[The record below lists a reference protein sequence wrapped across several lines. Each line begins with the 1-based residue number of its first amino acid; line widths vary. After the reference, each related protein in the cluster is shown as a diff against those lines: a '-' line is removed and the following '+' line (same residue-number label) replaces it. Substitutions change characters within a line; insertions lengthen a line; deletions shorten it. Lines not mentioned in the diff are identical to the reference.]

1 MRRTPSW
8 FLGAA
13 AALALAGCE
22 PRPRGAAAEVTGDA
36 TAKPSLLGA
45 FPASAGKVLEIDLTA
60 GAPEVVEGG
69 LVPLPATRT
78 YVGLVRALQ
87 GAAQD
92 ERASSVVVRFGSS
105 SFGWARSEELARLL
119 GAIRARGKPVVC
131 HTHGLDNASAWLMT
145 AGCDRIWLSPAGG
158 ADLVGIAAQVLYFRG
173 ALDRLAVRADFIA
186 VGEYK
191 SAVESFTRDGPS
203 EAARRDL
210 TETLASIR
218 RSWLDGLA
226 RARPGARGAKQVEAG
241 PFSPEEALGAGLIDG
256 IGFERDAIEDA
267 KARGRATAVK
277 SHFGPHGG
285 AGALDVAEII
295 RILSGVDERAG
306 GRPRIAVLP
315 AIGSIAMS
323 ASGGLFEG
331 GGIAER
337 PMKKTLRRLADDDGV
352 KAVVLRIDS
361 PGGSALASD
370 LIWREVTDLR
380 AKKPVVVSIGDMA
393 ASGGYYIACAASR
406 ILAEQTSIV
415 GSIGVFGGKVTLDE
429 GLAALGV
436 NAVTFPASPE
446 PGAAARAAYLS
457 PLEPWDDATRE
468 RVRAQMQ
475 GVYDLFVRR
484 VADGRKLPVE
494 RVRQLAAGRIYSG
507 VQGRERGLVDELG
520 GLARAIEVARDL
532 GHLGA
537 DAPVVVEGM
546 GESLLELLALG
557 EGASRAEV
565 EAAVSRLERRR
576 SDLYRAVAP
585 SLRRFGA
592 VLAPLLDGEH
602 VLAAAPY
609 ALVVE

>member
-1 MRRTPSW
+1 MKRARVCV
-8 FLGAA
+8 LGVAVA
-13 AALALAGCE
+13 MMVGGCE
-22 PRPRGAAAEVTGDA
+22 ARPRGAADDA

-60 GAPEVVEGG
+60 GAPEVMEGG
-69 LVPLPATRT
+69 LMPLPATRT
-78 YVGLVRALQ
+78 YVGLVRALE
-87 GAAQD
+87 GAARD
-92 ERASSVVVRFGSS
+92 ERASAVVVRFGSS

-119 GAIRARGKPVVC
+119 GAVRTRGKPVVC

-145 AGCDRIWLSPAGG
+145 AGCDRIWLSPAGA
-158 ADLVGIAAQVLYFRG
+158 ADVVGIAAQVVYFRG
-173 ALDRLAVRADFIA
+173 ALDRLAVHADFIA

-191 SAVESFTRDGPS
+191 SAIESFTRDGPS

-218 RSWLDGLA
+218 QSWLDGLA
-226 RARPGARGAKQVEAG
+226 KARPAAKGPKVAEAG

-267 KARGRATAVK
+267 KARGNATTVK
-277 SHFGPHGG
+277 PHFGPQG
-285 AGALDVAEII
+285 AAGRLDVAEII

-315 AIGSIAMS
+315 AVGSIAMS

-337 PMKKTLRRLADDDGV
+337 SMTKTLRRLAGDDGV

-370 LIWREVTDLR
+370 LLWKEVADLR
-380 AKKPVVVSIGDMA
+380 AKKPVVVSVGNMA

-406 ILAEQTSIV
+406 ILAERTSIV
-415 GSIGVFGGKVTLDE
+415 GSIGVFGGKVTFDQ
-429 GLAALGV
+429 GLAAVGV

-468 RVRAQMQ
+468 RVRAQMH
-475 GVYDLFVRR
+475 GVYDLFLRR
-484 VADGRKLPVE
+484 VAEGRKLPLE

-507 VQGRERGLVDELG
+507 LQGRDRGLVDELG
-520 GLARAIEVARDL
+520 GLARAVEVARDL
-532 GHLGA
+532 GQVGA

-565 EAAVSRLERRR
+565 EAAVARLERRR
-576 SDLYRAVAP
+576 SDLHRVVTP
-585 SLRRFGA
+585 SLLRFGA

-609 ALVVE
+609 ALFVE